1 MKRQVYSGFTLV
13 ELIITLLVFTILL
26 GIAVPSLADLQRQYR
41 TDSAIRQLQQLLAFA
56 RNQAISY
63 RSRVTVC
70 HLEDNRC
77 QDGNWQPGI
86 SIFIDRN
93 GNQQL
98 DSDERLLLESG
109 PFHSQDS
116 IFYNRATVR
125 FLADGL
131 ASGSN
136 GTLSYCPDKTVEDGQ
151 SIVVNQA
158 GRTRRSTDNVKCDD

>member
-1 MKRQVYSGFTLV
+1 MKRLSAYGFTLV
-13 ELIITLLVFTILL
+13 ELIITLLILAILL
-26 GIAVPSLADLQRQYR
+26 GVAVPSLAELQRHYR

-56 RNQAISY
+56 RNHAISY

-70 HLEDNRC
+70 HLEDSRC
-77 QDGNWQPGI
+77 VDGDWQPGV

-98 DSDERLLLESG
+98 DSDDKLLLESG

-116 IFYNRATVR
+116 LFYNRTTVR

-136 GTLSYCPDKTVEDGQ
+136 GTLSYCPEKTVADGQ
-151 SIVVNQA
+151 AIVVNQA
-158 GRTRRSTDNVKCDD
+158 GRTRRSSDNINCRN